1 MTVVLGHLAWDPE
14 QRYGL
19 TGKPWARLGLV
30 TADGSRCE
38 AMCFGSR
45 LVSQV
50 AVLRAG
56 TEVAVEVTGATRK
69 RKWADTDGRRRNTT
83 QYVARSLQVLAEP
96 SAEGALLRVSTADGV
111 DVLEL

>member
-14 QRYGL
+14 QRYGP

-38 AMCFGSR
+38 AMCFGELAR
-45 LVSQV
+45 QV
-50 AVLRAG
+50 AEMKTG
-56 TEVAVEVTGATRK
+56 TEVAVEVTGQTRS
-69 RKWADTDGRRRNTT
+69 RSWTGADSRRRNTT